1 MKLLHDDHE
10 QIVVLTLKGDLT
22 EDVASLFRN
31 SAHERL
37 EQRVRDFVLD
47 LHTRSSSIQR
57 V

>member
-10 QIVVLTLKGDLT
+10 QIVVLTPKVDLT

-31 SAHERL
+31 SVHERL

-47 LHTRSSSIQR
+47 LYTRSSSIQR
-57 V
+57 D